1 VVERGRLMGLVSIG
15 DVVKMRI
22 AEVEM
27 ETTATREYAGYC
39 QEEGYQFVPASL
51 RSGLHHERRQTYAF
65 RNGWAEGRP
74 DIGADWL

>member
-1 VVERGRLMGLVSIG
+1 VERGRLIGLVSIG

-39 QEEGYQFVPASL
+39 QEEGYHPIRLPQSMPHTMA
-51 RSGLHHERRQTYAF
+51 GLGTKADQV
-65 RNGWAEGRP
+65 EGRS
-74 DIGADWL
+74 DVSY